1 MSEEKIRVLV
11 VSYLPWR
18 NDVSVGNTLSNIF
31 DGMQDKIEF
40 SNIYFKGGK
49 PQNNVAQKYFYIPEK
64 ELAKS
69 ILTRKSVGRKVSLDS
84 VSDNNATENNG
95 AYNKARQLRW
105 ESLLLAQDMIGIW
118 GKWHSKE
125 LDSFIEEIK
134 PQLIFGPL
142 GRVPAS
148 NILMSYLHD
157 KYSIPVIVYA
167 WDDHYSLH
175 KQAVSP
181 FLLGK
186 NILGKKVYKKM
197 RAEKRIPIHHYRRD
211 EGRVQPVF

>member
-125 LDSFIEEIK
+125 LDSFLVCIS
-134 PQLIFGPL
+134 PH
-142 GRVPAS
+142 AS
-148 NILMSYLHD
+148 Y
-157 KYSIPVIVYA
+157 V
-167 WDDHYSLH
+167 
-175 KQAVSP
+175 
-181 FLLGK
+181 
-186 NILGKKVYKKM
+186 
-197 RAEKRIPIHHYRRD
+197 
-211 EGRVQPVF
+211 

>member
-84 VSDNNATENNG
+84 VSNNNVTENNG

-105 ESLLLAQDMIGIW
+105 ESLLLAQD
-118 GKWHSKE
+118 S
-125 LDSFIEEIK
+125 LNIK
-134 PQLIFGPL
+134 
-142 GRVPAS
+142 
-148 NILMSYLHD
+148 
-157 KYSIPVIVYA
+157 
-167 WDDHYSLH
+167 
-175 KQAVSP
+175 
-181 FLLGK
+181 
-186 NILGKKVYKKM
+186 
-197 RAEKRIPIHHYRRD
+197 
-211 EGRVQPVF
+211 